1 MKKLFI
7 VLTALGFG
15 AFCLPLRALDLG
27 VSWAVYAT
35 PAKPYIEVNLEIAA
49 LSVLWLPVDGDSAR
63 LQASAEITILIL
75 AGEEVVN
82 YQKYA
87 LLSPVTAE
95 PQSLLDAR
103 RLALPEGDY
112 TLEITANDL
121 NKPDNRR
128 AYKTPVSVKI
138 GPGIHLSET
147 QFLRGFYP
155 DTTRSPFWKNGYF
168 MEPLPFDFYDRFA
181 TRLAFYNEIY
191 FADQTLPKGASYLVR
206 YFVELEKGNNERS
219 LISMGNQ
226 RKKAGEID
234 ALLIQM
240 DISRLESGNYRL
252 TVELR
257 DEDNNLLA
265 LRSKP
270 FQRSNPFLRISDE
283 DITEESLSVQFV
295 QKIDEKDLVFTM
307 RALTSTVFGSDLDM
321 AFAILQEKDP
331 KAMRF
336 YIFRHFAREE
346 PSNPERAWKDFIQLA
361 KAVDDKFHSGFRYG
375 FETDRGRTFLRYGK
389 PDDLIRVEDDPG
401 APPYE
406 IWVYYNFP
414 KTKQKNVKFLFYNP
428 TLAGED
434 FIVLHSTA
442 RGEVSNPRWEIEL
455 YRRSAGEQYE
465 GNNYNDATRMR
476 RNFNRQAR
484 VYFEDF

>member
-1 MKKLFI
+1 MKKIIF
-7 VLTALGFG
+7 ALS
-15 AFCLPLRALDLG
+15 AICLLACNLPLRALDLG
-27 VSWAVYAT
+27 VSWATYAT
-35 PAKPYIEVNLEIAA
+35 PAKPYVEINLEVAA
-49 LSVLWLPVDGDSAR
+49 FSVLWLPIDGDSNR
-63 LQASAEITILIL
+63 LQSSVEITILIL
-75 AGEEVVN
+75 AGEEVAN
-82 YQKYA
+82 YQKYV
-87 LLSPVTAE
+87 LLSPIAAE

-103 RLALPEGDY
+103 RLVVPQGVY
-112 TLEITANDL
+112 TLEITATDL
-121 NKPDNRR
+121 HKPDNSRT
-128 AYKTPVSVKI
+128 YKAPLTVKI
-138 GPGIHLSET
+138 GPGIHLSEI
-147 QFLRGFYP
+147 QFLRGYYP
-155 DTTRSPFWKNGYF
+155 DTMRSPFWKNGYF

-206 YFVELEKGNNERS
+206 YFIELEKGNGERS

-226 RKKAGEID
+226 RKKAIEID

-257 DEDNNLLA
+257 GEDNQLLA
-265 LRSKP
+265 LRSKA
-270 FQRSNPFLRISDE
+270 FQRSNPFLRISDK

-295 QKIDEKDLVFTM
+295 QNLSENDLVFTM
-307 RALTSTVFGSDLDM
+307 RALTSLVFGSDLDM

-346 PSNPERAWKDFIQLA
+346 PTNPERAWKEFVQLA

-406 IWVYYNFP
+406 IWVYFNFP
-414 KTKQKNVKFLFYNP
+414 KTKQRNVKFLFYNP

-442 RGEVSNPRWEIEL
+442 RGEINNPRWEVEL
-455 YRRSAGEQYE
+455 YRRNAPEQYE
-465 GNNYNDATRMR
+465 GDNYNDATRMR